1 MRAER
6 KLTSIACLGVS
17 LIALGGCSYAPQDQ
31 RAAYESSSDGTSTGR
46 PLAQLPSQAGAVIA
60 VLQSRASGVL
70 TQRVVLAGDT
80 GVEGENSI
88 VVKVVEKPGP
98 ANNTEVASWRPSEAS
113 VAHELDDA
121 FPTIE
126 MRISNA
132 WNRNEFGP
140 FGYATGEGQKGVAC
154 GYAWQYSPGTVAGPL
169 DMRPSPAYTLAA
181 APTATSIRMRLCRM
195 GLKEADFVAYV
206 KSMQVMSGVGVGAGP
221 AVIYSGL
228 GASLEGDALTN
239 AGASSVATQ
248 AAPPKIHK
256 KIVHKRPRPPHKP
269 VLASRPAPVVEAAP
283 PPVSVAVI
291 PLPGGGST
299 KSGTTAGVTNVNPL
313 LAPLQGASAAR
324 PDKVVADDMPLPGR
338 LTPGAKTTAEHRPTD
353 MAPMP
358 MPIPVPN

>member
-6 KLTSIACLGVS
+6 KLTSIAFVGAGL
-17 LIALGGCSYAPQDQ
+17 LALGGCSYAPQDQ
-31 RAAYESSSDGTSTGR
+31 RAAYESSSDTTSTDR
-46 PLAQLPSQAGAVIA
+46 PLAQLPSQAGSVIA
-60 VLQSRASGVL
+60 VLQSRSSGVL

-88 VVKVVEKPGP
+88 VVKVAEKPGP

-121 FPTIE
+121 FPTVD

-140 FGYATGEGQKGVAC
+140 FGYAIGDGQKGVAC

-169 DMRPSPAYTLAA
+169 DVRLSPAYTLAA
-181 APTATSIRMRLCRM
+181 APMATLIRVRLCRM

-206 KSMQVMSGVGVGAGP
+206 KSMQVMSGIDAAP
-221 AVIYSGL
+221 PVIYSGL
-228 GASLEGDALTN
+228 GASLEGDALAS
-239 AGASSVATQ
+239 AGAPSVPTQ
-248 AAPPKIHK
+248 SAPPKKVHK
-256 KIVHKRPRPPHKP
+256 KVVHARQRS
-269 VLASRPAPVVEAAP
+269 ASRPVVASHPAPEIETTAP
-283 PPVSVAVI
+283 PITVAVV

-299 KSGTTAGVTNVNPL
+299 KSGATASASVNPL
-313 LAPLQGASAAR
+313 LAPLQGGAAGR
-324 PDKVVADDMPLPGR
+324 PDKVIADDMPLPGR
-338 LTPGAKTTAEHRPTD
+338 LTSGAKATTDPKLTSI
-353 MAPMP
+353 APMP